1 MGKIRPKLVGPDE
14 LTRFEPAEYPCQT
27 PADPFCGTDDTDGPV
42 EEELI
47 LSDRK
52 RVFSPAQ
59 RSLVTEVINRIIPA
73 TDKLPGAGNLGIAA
87 SIEDAAAST
96 PDLTRLFND
105 GLAQIAIAAGRDSG
119 GGFES
124 LSNTAKDDLLR
135 SLEAANPVF
144 FDQLVLQTYNGYYTN
159 TEVFNLIGYT
169 LPKPAPPGSQPEL
182 LDVSLLEQQRDR
194 EPFWKKV

>member
-1 MGKIRPKLVGPDE
+1 
-14 LTRFEPAEYPCQT
+14 
-27 PADPFCGTDDTDGPV
+27 
-42 EEELI
+42 

-52 RVFSPAQ
+52 QVFSPAQ

-87 SIEDAAAST
+87 YIEDAAAGT
-96 PDLTRLFND
+96 PGLTRLFND
-105 GLAQIAIAAGRDSG
+105 GLAQIAVAAGQDSA

-135 SLEAANPVF
+135 SMEAANPVF

-159 TEVFNLIGYT
+159 PGVFELIGYT
-169 LPKPAPPGSQPEL
+169 VPKPATPGSHPEL